1 MQLSDRGMRRA
12 LPQPSTDMWAAGARI
27 ALLTPSL
34 PFPLTEPPALF
45 LPWVTSLCFSPDH

>member
-34 PFPLTEPPALF
+34 PFPLHRAPSLVFALGYF
-45 LPWVTSLCFSPDH
+45 LMFQP